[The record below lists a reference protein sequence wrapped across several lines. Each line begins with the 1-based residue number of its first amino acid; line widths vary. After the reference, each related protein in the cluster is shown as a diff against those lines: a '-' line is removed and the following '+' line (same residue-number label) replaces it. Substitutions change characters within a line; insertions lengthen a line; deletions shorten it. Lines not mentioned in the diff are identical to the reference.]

1 MTKMIMFM
9 MMLTSITFTQLNH
22 PMTLGMMLLLQT
34 MMISMLSGLMSQTFW
49 FSYVLM
55 LVFLGGMMVLFIYV
69 TSIASNEIMQTSM
82 KMFILMM
89 MATTLVMSIMNP
101 YLEMNNQETMNMMMM
116 NTNTNE
122 SLMKL
127 YNNPTNSITI
137 MMASYLFITLIAVVK
152 ITSIFKGPLRK
163 MN

>member
-69 TSIASNEIMQTSM
+69 TSIASNEIMKTSM
-82 KMFILMM
+82 KMFIMM
-89 MATTLVMSIMNP
+89 TMTTTLVMSIMNP
-101 YLEMNNQETMNMMMM
+101 YLEMNNQETMNTMMM
-116 NTNTNE
+116 NMNTNE

-152 ITSIFKGPLRK
+152 LTNIFKGPLRK